1 MEKNDSPGNES
12 LITFVSIKCKKITKN
27 KKVVIIS
34 PLFPL
39 SVNSPKCKDITFDIT
54 YTKEKQKILRSQQ
67 LEQTAIFA
75 WWLDEIITDKN
86 SCQLLINALIISALF
101 PCLVCILSHCLW
113 LFSGAVVRKISPHI
127 MHAGCPF
134 CFFLITVAIF
144 TLPIWWAEQPAEPY
158 QYWFSPLCLWIQM
171 NVKKKQLSP
180 PWKPQTSMWTV

>member
-75 WWLDEIITDKN
+75 
-86 SCQLLINALIISALF
+86 
-101 PCLVCILSHCLW
+101 
-113 LFSGAVVRKISPHI
+113 
-127 MHAGCPF
+127 
-134 CFFLITVAIF
+134 
-144 TLPIWWAEQPAEPY
+144 
-158 QYWFSPLCLWIQM
+158 
-171 NVKKKQLSP
+171 
-180 PWKPQTSMWTV
+180 